1 MTEIGVFALRTIS
14 LSYIVAGFSVVMIS
28 VFQAFGKGL
37 FSMFI
42 SLARQLVV
50 LVPAAYLLAKTG
62 VLNNVWWAFPI
73 AEVMSVTVA
82 AVFFIHLYKTVIKKL
97 PENGEEI

>member
-1 MTEIGVFALRTIS
+1 MKQFSKETPKIAL
-14 LSYIVAGFSVVMIS
+14 
-28 VFQAFGKGL
+28 
-37 FSMFI
+37 
-42 SLARQLVV
+42 
-50 LVPAAYLLAKTG
+50 AAYLLAKTG

-97 PENGEEI
+97 PENGEDI